1 MNEENLRRGL
11 SLREV
16 EALRKEAW
24 IGDAVL
30 ELYARRLVLAQTGER
45 DVARKVRLVRNA
57 FLSHLGQPT
66 RVEAEIGR
74 RFNQEGLDAA
84 FAWIAEHLHP
94 LFLKQESNQRKSPPL
109 RRTKR
114 PR

>member
-1 MNEENLRRGL
+1 MMNDENLRRGL

-16 EALRKEAW
+16 DTLRKEAW

-30 ELYARRLVLAQTGER
+30 ELYARKLVLAESGER
-45 DVARKVRLVRNA
+45 DVARKVRLVRNS

-74 RFNQEGLDAA
+74 RFREEGLDAA
-84 FAWIAEHLHP
+84 FGWIEEHLQP
-94 LFLKQESNQRKSPPL
+94 LFRKQEANRG
-109 RRTKR
+109 
-114 PR
+114 